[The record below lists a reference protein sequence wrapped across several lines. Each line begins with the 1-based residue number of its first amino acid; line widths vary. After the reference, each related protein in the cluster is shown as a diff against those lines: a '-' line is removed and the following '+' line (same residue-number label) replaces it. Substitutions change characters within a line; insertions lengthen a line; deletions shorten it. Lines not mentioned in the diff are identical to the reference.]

1 MSRHRALRT
10 KVRRGIATWPVAIV
24 GLVVLLVLGWL
35 GWNWVGGLVE
45 RRTAAQA
52 GDCNEGEALLRV
64 ASTPSA
70 AEAVKQVAEA
80 WSRQRPVVYDHC
92 IQVEVQ
98 SIDSEVVLQGLT
110 QGWDTAKIGERPHAW
125 VTDSMLWANRLG
137 AQNAALLGGAPES
150 IAASPVLLALH
161 QDSAQ
166 AVQAG
171 SGFRWTDL
179 PDLAGAAEGWGRFGH
194 PEWGRFSVAMPD
206 PATNTATAM
215 AVQSALAGA
224 SPEGKG
230 PVTVEMLAL
239 EPVKNT
245 MSRLSSSKP
254 EQTPASTWEALKLLA
269 DGTSVNAAG
278 FSAVPVFEV
287 DLYRHNTGKDNG
299 TGGGTP
305 PAQPLYGVAAGG
317 PTPIADFPFVPL
329 AGDWVGEAEVRA
341 AQAFRQFLREPDQQ
355 KILAGAGLRVEATTD
370 RPKPSPGIRWAPV
383 TETLTPADANTTQQI
398 SAAWATAGNGQ
409 VVTVLVDTSKS
420 MEEPGGEGR
429 SRMDWVKQALSGQV
443 NRSVSGS
450 LGLWEFSRQLDGDK
464 PYRQLVPTGPVAAQ
478 RQALLDGVAELR
490 PRSATQ
496 LYTSVLALYERM
508 LAGYQDG
515 KRNRIVVLTDGVNDG
530 GLTFEELT
538 SRLASAKQPGKEI
551 SISVIALGPDPERA
565 PLSELARST
574 GGTLSVVEDGR
585 GVDAALGQLLS
596 AD

>member
-45 RRTAAQA
+45 RRAAAQA
-52 GDCNEGEALLRV
+52 GDCDEGQALLRV
-64 ASTPSA
+64 ASTPSV

-92 IQVEVQ
+92 IQIEVQ

-110 QGWDTAKIGERPHAW
+110 QGWNTAEIGERPHAW

-137 AQNAALLGGAPES
+137 AQNAALLGAVPQS
-150 IAASPVLLALH
+150 IAASPVLLALP
-161 QDSAQ
+161 QEAAQ
-166 AVQAG
+166 AVQSG

-179 PDLAGAAEGWGRFGH
+179 PDLAGAADGWGRFGH
-194 PEWGRFSVAMPD
+194 PEWGRFTAAMPD
-206 PATNTATAM
+206 PTANTATAM

-230 PVTVEMLAL
+230 PVTTEMLAL
-239 EPVKNT
+239 EPVKST
-245 MSRLSSSKP
+245 MGRLSSSKP
-254 EQTPASTWEALKLLA
+254 EQTPASTWEALKLLSDA
-269 DGTSVNAAG
+269 TAVNAAG

-287 DLYRHNTGKDNG
+287 DLYRHNTGKDSG
-299 TGGGTP
+299 TA

-329 AGDWVGEAEVRA
+329 AGDWVGEAQVRA
-341 AQAFRQFLREPDQQ
+341 AQAFREFLHEPDQQ
-355 KILAGAGLRVEATTD
+355 KILAGAGLRVEATTE
-370 RPKPSPGIRWAPV
+370 RPKPSPGIRWAAV
-383 TETLTPADANTTQQI
+383 TDTLTPADANTTQQI
-398 SAAWATAGNGQ
+398 SAAWATADGGQ

-464 PYRQLVPTGPVAAQ
+464 PYRQLVATGPVAAQ
-478 RQALLDGVAELR
+478 RQALLDGVAALA

-508 LAGYQDG
+508 LAEHQDG
-515 KRNRIVVLTDGVNDG
+515 KRNRIVVLTDGANDG

-538 SRLASAKQPGKEI
+538 SRLASLEQPGKDI
-551 SISVIALGPDPERA
+551 AISVIALGPDPERE